1 MFLAYQYRYDKN
13 VILAYVNY
21 NIRQDTYIDQE
32 IVENFAKKY
41 HLKLEKLILD
51 KNTNHS
57 NSNFENWA
65 REIRY
70 DFFKS
75 LYKKYQCKQLLIAHH
90 KDDFL
95 ETCIMQK
102 EKNEDKLFYGIK
114 EKIRLNQMNIYRP
127 LLLKYWKHEIY
138 DLVQKHKINY
148 HDDYT
153 NFESNYKRNYIR
165 NNILNKYSLAQKEEL
180 LNEFLNFNKS
190 QAKIIKNIKKE
201 YKEWFLSGFKLDFFS
216 NLKYQEEV
224 VKLFINKNLKNINL
238 NRNIINNIIKFLLSS
253 NNNKEFLLSNNNFI
267 LKKNNKVYIKRNNYN
282 KIVH

>member
-21 NIRQDTYIDQE
+21 NIRHDTHIDQE

-65 REIRY
+65 RQIRY

-95 ETCIMQK
+95 ET
-102 EKNEDKLFYGIK
+102 
-114 EKIRLNQMNIYRP
+114 
-127 LLLKYWKHEIY
+127 
-138 DLVQKHKINY
+138 
-148 HDDYT
+148 
-153 NFESNYKRNYIR
+153 
-165 NNILNKYSLAQKEEL
+165 
-180 LNEFLNFNKS
+180 
-190 QAKIIKNIKKE
+190 
-201 YKEWFLSGFKLDFFS
+201 
-216 NLKYQEEV
+216 
-224 VKLFINKNLKNINL
+224 
-238 NRNIINNIIKFLLSS
+238 
-253 NNNKEFLLSNNNFI
+253 
-267 LKKNNKVYIKRNNYN
+267 
-282 KIVH
+282 